1 MAIWEDNNRK
11 EIKMNTE
18 MGDRGAKDSAV
29 GGDGV
34 LHLYAPFEGLK
45 GVEPVPLV
53 AAIPFYS
60 DPEMTD
66 AIGTLTIVG
75 VTIPSEELPSYFYCD
90 IAFGW
95 HGKDENLAAADTIL
109 TMTGMMIQGDPR
121 AGAERDASPAFL
133 QLFAITGG
141 TGKYVGAKGQATI
154 DGSLGL
160 QDYRIVLA

>member
-1 MAIWEDNNRK
+1 
-11 EIKMNTE
+11 MNMTTTDTSGTTE
-18 MGDRGAKDSAV
+18 SAA
-29 GGDGV
+29 GGGV
-34 LHLYAPFEGLK
+34 DLHLYAPFEGLK
-45 GVEPVPLV
+45 GIEPVPLV
-53 AAIPFYS
+53 APIPFYS

-95 HGKDENLAAADTIL
+95 HGKDQSLAAADTIL

-121 AGAERDASPAFL
+121 AGAEGDANAAFL

-154 DGSLGL
+154 DPRLGL
-160 QDYRIVLA
+160 QDYQITFA

>member
-1 MAIWEDNNRK
+1 MASTGIS
-11 EIKMNTE
+11 
-18 MGDRGAKDSAV
+18 GPGSAA
-29 GGDGV
+29 GGGV
-34 LHLYAPFEGLK
+34 DLHLYAPFEGLK
-45 GVEPVPLV
+45 GIEPVPLV

-109 TMTGMMIQGDPR
+109 TMSGMMIQGDPR
-121 AGAERDASPAFL
+121 ASAEGDAKAAFL

-141 TGKYVGAKGQATI
+141 TGRYVGAKGAATI
-154 DGSLGL
+154 DPQLGL
-160 QDYRIVLA
+160 QDYQISFA

>member
-1 MAIWEDNNRK
+1 MGTTDTSAS
-11 EIKMNTE
+11 TE
-18 MGDRGAKDSAV
+18 PAASGDVD
-29 GGDGV
+29 

-66 AIGTLTIVG
+66 AIGTLTILG
-75 VTIPSEELPSYFYCD
+75 VTIPSDELPSYFHCD
-90 IAFGW
+90 ITFGW

-109 TMTGMMIQGDPR
+109 TMTGIMIQGDPR
-121 AGAERDASPAFL
+121 AGGRGDASPAFL

-141 TGKYVGAKGQATI
+141 TGRYVGAKGQATI
-154 DGSLGL
+154 DPHLGN
-160 QDYRIVLA
+160 QNYQIAFA

>member
-1 MAIWEDNNRK
+1 MCEED
-11 EIKMNTE
+11 EMNMETTDTSGSTE
-18 MGDRGAKDSAV
+18 SAA

-45 GVEPVPLV
+45 GIEPVPLV

-66 AIGTLTIVG
+66 ALGTLTILG
-75 VTIPSEELPSYFYCD
+75 VTIPSEELPSYFHCD
-90 IAFGW
+90 ITFGW
-95 HGKDENLAAADTIL
+95 HGKDENLSAADTIL
-109 TMTGMMIQGDPR
+109 TMTGIMIQPDPR
-121 AGAERDASPAFL
+121 AAAQPDEKPAFL

-154 DGSLGL
+154 DPSLGL
-160 QDYRIVLA
+160 QDYQIVLG

>member
-1 MAIWEDNNRK
+1 MK
-11 EIKMNTE
+11 NTNT
-18 MGDRGAKDSAV
+18 KDPAAGRDV
-29 GGDGV
+29 D

-45 GVEPVPLV
+45 GGEPIPLV

-66 AIGTLTIVG
+66 ALGTLTIVG
-75 VTIPSEELPSYFYCD
+75 VTIPSKELPSYFYCD

-95 HGKDENLAAADTIL
+95 HGKNENLAAADTIL

-121 AGAERDASPAFL
+121 AGADRDSKAAFL

-141 TGKYVGAKGQATI
+141 TGKYFGAKGQATI
-154 DGSLGL
+154 DPHLGN
-160 QDYRIVLA
+160 QDYQIIFK

>member
-1 MAIWEDNNRK
+1 MK
-11 EIKMNTE
+11 NTNT
-18 MGDRGAKDSAV
+18 KDSAAGRDV
-29 GGDGV
+29 D

-45 GVEPVPLV
+45 GVEPIPLV

-66 AIGTLTIVG
+66 ALGTLTIVG
-75 VTIPSEELPSYFYCD
+75 VTIPSKELPSYFYCD

-95 HGKDENLAAADTIL
+95 HGKNENLAAADTIL

-121 AGAERDASPAFL
+121 AGADRDSKSAFL

-141 TGKYVGAKGQATI
+141 TGKYFGAKGQATI
-154 DGSLGL
+154 DPHLGN
-160 QDYRIVLA
+160 QDYQIIFK

>member
-1 MAIWEDNNRK
+1 METTD
-11 EIKMNTE
+11 TTQ
-18 MGDRGAKDSAV
+18 STT
-29 GGDGV
+29 GGDAA

-66 AIGTLTIVG
+66 AIGTLTILG
-75 VTIPSEELPSYFYCD
+75 VTIPSEELPSYFHCD
-90 IAFGW
+90 ITFGW
-95 HGKDENLAAADTIL
+95 HGKDENLSGANTIL
-109 TMTGMMIQGDPR
+109 TMTGIMIQGDPR
-121 AGAERDASPAFL
+121 ASAERDEKVDFL

-141 TGKYVGAKGQATI
+141 TGRYVGAKGTATI

-160 QDYRIVLA
+160 QDYQIVLG